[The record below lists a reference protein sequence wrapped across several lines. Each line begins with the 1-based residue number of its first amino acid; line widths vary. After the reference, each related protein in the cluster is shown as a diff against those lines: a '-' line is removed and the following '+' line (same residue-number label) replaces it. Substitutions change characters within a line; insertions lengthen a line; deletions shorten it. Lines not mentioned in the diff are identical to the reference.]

1 MHTKKATYLHPSG
14 NPLNAKYIVIGTQPG
29 RSDIMSNRPFNGSD
43 GMELEDN
50 LYKAGIARSDC
61 YFTYLIKDVDR
72 PIGFYIKTV
81 KRQSTI
87 IGYTITPEGQEYVDL
102 LAKEISNCTSN
113 AIITLGN
120 IPLFVLADRLNINKW
135 HGSVILPT
143 LVGGKNLIPCLDP
156 ASIIPPNYNY
166 KNKRLLIFDLKRAKQ
181 VATGEWSV
189 KPRQYII
196 RPSFDLC
203 MQFLKTCKQYGYLG
217 NIIWYDIEVDIFN
230 GEMTCI
236 SLAYSPVNGISIPFT
251 YERGDYFTIP
261 QEIKILVEIAKLL
274 EDKNISIGGQNL
286 AFDSTYM
293 LRKYGIHVTSMED
306 TMVAQKTLLPDY
318 PVGLDFICRHYTD
331 IPYYKDDGKYW
342 LKGIGTFDMGWN
354 YNITDSLVC
363 AEAHPKQI
371 QDLINQGNYTTYLRK
386 IKSIPAYVYIMEHGI
401 KINLD
406 SMRSAY
412 DQMQKEAEEVLKEL
426 EAVARQPINPN
437 SPKQVAAYFYDVKRL
452 PAYKSKS
459 GGRSTDEKALKR
471 ISRKG
476 YKEAKLILKYRH
488 LIKASSTFLNPSK
501 VDKDSRMRC
510 SYNPVGTRYARAS
523 SSENIFGSGNNLQN
537 QPHEVL
543 THFEADDQY
552 VFYGM
557 DLSQAENRIVAYE
570 GRIHHMIECFETGK
584 DVHALT
590 ARIIT
595 ALVLGPEAS
604 AKTDIRSKSPIGD
617 GTKTWRDWGKKAN
630 HGLNYG
636 QTYKP
641 FSLQNEIPERDG
653 KLIVETYHTGYP
665 GVRSGYHAY
674 VKICLSKNRT
684 LQNLMGRSTLFTD
697 RISDQLYNEAYACI
711 PQGTVGDVIDQRGLN
726 FIYYNTNPL
735 FEHVELMIQVH
746 DQIGFQVP
754 TPWHPDHPV
763 SWEAHSEILRLV
775 KESLET
781 PLYTHY
787 KKRFVIPVDIMMG
800 KCLNKSL
807 GQELNLIDPC
817 TLENSWLEILY
828 NTQQYSHYTMEENSI
843 AVLKN

>member
-1 MHTKKATYLHPSG
+1 MHRTKSTYLHPSG
-14 NPLNAKYIVIGTQPG
+14 NPITAKYIIVGLQPD
-29 RSDIMSNRPFNGSD
+29 RASIMNNRPFYGSD
-43 GMELEDN
+43 GMELDDN
-50 LYKAGIARSDC
+50 LHKANISRSDC

-72 PIGFYIKTV
+72 PIGFYIKTN
-81 KRQSTI
+81 KKQSTI
-87 IGYTITPEGQEYVDL
+87 TGYTITPEGQEYVNL
-102 LAKEISNCTSN
+102 LAEELSKCNSNV
-113 AIITLGN
+113 ILTLGN

-143 LVGGKNLIPCLDP
+143 LVSGKNLVPCLDP

-181 VATGEWSV
+181 VACGEWAV
-189 KPRQYII
+189 IPRQYTI

-203 MQFLKTCKQYGYLG
+203 MQFLKTCRMFGRLG

-236 SLAYSPVNGISIPFT
+236 SFAYTPTDGISIPFT

-261 QEIKILVEIAKLL
+261 QEIEILLEIARLL
-274 EDKNISIGGQNL
+274 EDDKISIGGQNL

-293 LRKYGIHVTSMED
+293 LRKYGICVTHMED

-318 PVGLDFICRHYTD
+318 SVGLDFICRHYTD
-331 IPYYKDDGKYW
+331 IPYYKEDGKYW

-363 AEAHPKQI
+363 AEAHPKQVR
-371 QDLINQGNYTTYLRK
+371 DLMAQGNYTTYLRK
-386 IKSIPAYVYIMEHGI
+386 IKSIPPYVYIMEHGI
-401 KINLD
+401 KINLE
-406 SMRSAY
+406 SMSAAY
-412 DQMQKEAEEVLKEL
+412 DQMQQQSTIILKEL
-426 EAVARQPINPN
+426 ERVAGQPLNPN
-437 SPKQVAAYFYDVKRL
+437 SPKQIASYFYDVKRL

-523 SSENIFGSGNNLQN
+523 SSENIFGTGNNLQN
-537 QPHEVL
+537 QPHHVL
-543 THFEADDQY
+543 THFEADPDY
-552 VFYGM
+552 VFYGL

-570 GRIHHMIECFETGK
+570 GRIFHMIECFETGQ

-590 ARIIT
+590 ARIIL
-595 ALVLGPEAS
+595 AVIYGPDVAM
-604 AKTDIRSKSPIGD
+604 TKSIKELAPIGD

-636 QTYKP
+636 QTFKP

-653 KLIVETYHTGYP
+653 KLIVETYHKGYTGI
-665 GVRSGYHAY
+665 RNGYHAY
-674 VKICLSKNRT
+674 VKKCLSNNRT
-684 LQNLMGRSTLFTD
+684 LKNLMGRTTLFTD
-697 RISDQLYNEAYACI
+697 KISDQLYNEAYACI
-711 PQGTVGDVIDQRGLN
+711 PQGTVGDIIDQRGLSYV
-726 FIYYNTNPL
+726 YYNTSPL
-735 FEHVELMIQVH
+735 FKHVELMIQVH
-746 DQIGFQVP
+746 DQIGFQIP
-754 TPWHPDHPV
+754 TPSHPTHPV
-763 SWEAHSEILRLV
+763 PWEDHSKILEMV
-775 KESLET
+775 KNSLET

-787 KKRFVIPVDIMMG
+787 KKKFIIPVDIMMG
-800 KCLNKSL
+800 KCLNKAL
-807 GQELNLIDPC
+807 GKDLKSIDPR
-817 TLENSWLEILY
+817 TLENTWNSVSY
-828 NTQQYSHYTMEENSI
+828 NTMLNSYLTMQEI
-843 AVLKN
+843 KNA